1 MSEIVSRLEQMQ
13 SPTPSRW
20 RENAEQRQQN
30 TAWLRYSQGIAMK
43 MLDKME
49 EQHLNQSQL
58 AERMG
63 CTQQYISKILRG
75 QENLSIETIAKI
87 ELALNI
93 QILC

>member
-1 MSEIVSRLEQMQ
+1 
-13 SPTPSRW
+13 
-20 RENAEQRQQN
+20 
-30 TAWLRYSQGIAMK
+30 MK

-87 ELALNI
+87 ELIIKFTDSVFFIFIQLKSRTHTHLSSPISALFS
-93 QILC
+93 L